1 MMLSVNHLDVFYRN
15 VQALRDIS
23 IQVEKGEIV
32 TLIGANGAGKT
43 TLLMTLSGIHRPKAG
58 SIKFLDFRIDGLKP
72 HQIVKL
78 GLAQVSQGRNLFPDL
93 TVLENLEMGTYAL
106 AKGEPV
112 EKRIDQIYGYFEVL
126 HKRRNQRAALLSGG
140 EQQMLAFARALM
152 SNPKMLLLD
161 EPSEGLA
168 PKIVQQLLDII
179 QKLREENRLTILLVE
194 QNAVLALELAER
206 GYVLE
211 TGSIVGDGTT
221 AELLDSE
228 IVKKAYLGI

>member
-1 MMLSVNHLDVFYRN
+1 MLSVNHLDVFYGN

-23 IQVEKGEIV
+23 IQVERGEIV

-43 TLLMTLSGIHRPKAG
+43 TLLMALSGICQPKSG
-58 SIKFLDFRIDGLKP
+58 SIRFLDFRIDGLKP
-72 HQIVKL
+72 HRVVRL
-78 GLAQVSQGRNLFPDL
+78 GLAQVSQSRNLFPDL
-93 TVLENLEMGTYAL
+93 TVFENLEMGAYAL
-106 AKGEPV
+106 ARGESA
-112 EKRIDQIYGYFEVL
+112 EERIDQIYGYFDIL

-140 EQQMLAFARALM
+140 EQQMLAFARALI

-168 PKIVQQLLDII
+168 PKIVQELLRII

-211 TGSIVGDGTT
+211 TGSIVGSGTT
-221 AELLDSE
+221 EELLNSE

>member
-1 MMLSVNHLDVFYRN
+1 MMLSVNGLDVFYGN

-23 IQVEKGEIV
+23 IQVERGEIV

-43 TLLMTLSGIHRPKAG
+43 TLLMTLSGICQPKSG
-58 SIKFLDFRIDGLKP
+58 SIRFLGSNIDGMKP

-78 GLAQVSQGRNLFPDL
+78 GLTQVSQSRNLFPDL
-93 TVLENLEMGTYAL
+93 TVLDNLEMGAYTL
-106 AKGEPV
+106 PKSESM
-112 EKRIDQIYGYFEVL
+112 EERLEQMYGYFDIL

-140 EQQMLAFARALM
+140 EQQMLAFARALI

-168 PKIVQQLLDII
+168 PKIVQQLLRII
-179 QKLREENRLTILLVE
+179 QKLREETKLTILIVE

-211 TGSIVGDGTT
+211 TGSIVASGTT
-221 AELLDSE
+221 AELSNSQM
-228 IVKKAYLGI
+228 VKKAYLGI

>member
-1 MMLSVNHLDVFYRN
+1 MLSVNHLDVFYGN

-23 IQVEKGEIV
+23 IQVERGEIV

-43 TLLMTLSGIHRPKAG
+43 TLLMALSGICQPKSG
-58 SIKFLDFRIDGLKP
+58 SISFLDSRIDGLKS
-72 HQIVKL
+72 HRIVRL

-93 TVLENLEMGTYAL
+93 TVLENLEMGAYAL
-106 AKGEPV
+106 AKGESA
-112 EKRIDQIYGYFEVL
+112 EERINQMYGYFDVL
-126 HKRRNQRAALLSGG
+126 HKRKNQRAALLSGG
-140 EQQMLAFARALM
+140 EQQMLAFARALI

-168 PKIVQQLLDII
+168 PKTVQELLKII
-179 QKLREENRLTILLVE
+179 LKLREENGLTILLVE

-211 TGSIVGDGTT
+211 TGSIVGSGTT
-221 AELLDSE
+221 AELLNSE
-228 IVKKAYLGI
+228 IVKNAYLGI